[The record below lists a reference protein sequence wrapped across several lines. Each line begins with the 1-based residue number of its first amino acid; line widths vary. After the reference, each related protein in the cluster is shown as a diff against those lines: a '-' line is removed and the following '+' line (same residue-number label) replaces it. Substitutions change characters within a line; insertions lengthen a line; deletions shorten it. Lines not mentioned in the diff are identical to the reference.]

1 MTPSLFNET
10 YHQVLLELSSN
21 KNVVDRFVQKFF
33 GEPEDAY
40 DLQAMR
46 DSAADIIDIFI
57 PLMRQNKTKHRD
69 IFQYTSEME
78 IMQDI
83 NAALAK
89 ASKREM
95 RKANKTGA
103 KKAFENELVTVRHI
117 TTYEAAVIYGK
128 GTKWCVSSTETR
140 SGSTTPIGKLYFREY
155 TKEGNLYYLM
165 CKPGAEKLNIT
176 LRSLFNKP
184 YDVQLNDK
192 FAVVVAPHEIE
203 PYFANNDN
211 MSSKSFMQLIDA
223 LQVPFKAFNRIP
235 ATH

>member
-1 MTPSLFNET
+1 MTFNET
-10 YHQVLLELSSN
+10 YRQILLELSSS

-69 IFQYTSEME
+69 IFQYASEMD

-89 ASKREM
+89 ASKNEM
-95 RKANKTGA
+95 RKVDKTGA
-103 KKAFENELVTVRHI
+103 RRAFENELVSVRHI

-140 SGSTTPIGKLYFREY
+140 PGSPTPIGKLYFKEY
-155 TKEGNLYYLM
+155 TKEGNLYYLL
-165 CKPGAEKLNIT
+165 CKPGAEKLDLN

-184 YDVQLNDK
+184 HQMKINDK
-192 FAVVVAPHEIE
+192 FAVVITPHEIE
-203 PYFANNDN
+203 PYFADNDN
-211 MSSKSFMQLIDA
+211 MSAKSFMQLIDA
-223 LQVPFKAFNRIP
+223 LQVPFGAFKRQP
-235 ATH
+235 AVS

>member
-1 MTPSLFNET
+1 MTFNET
-10 YHQVLLELSSN
+10 YRQILLELSSS

-69 IFQYTSEME
+69 IFQYASEME

-89 ASKREM
+89 ASKREL
-95 RKANKTGA
+95 RRADKTGA
-103 KKAFENELVTVRHI
+103 KKVFENEVVTVRHI

-140 SGSTTPIGKLYFREY
+140 PGSPMPIGRMYFNHY
-155 TKEGNLYYLM
+155 TSEGNLYYLL
-165 CKPGAEKLNIT
+165 CKPGAEKIDIT

-184 YDVQLNDK
+184 YKIKLNDK
-192 FAVVVAPHEIE
+192 FAVVMSPHAIE
-203 PYFANNDN
+203 AYFADNDN
-211 MSSKSFMQLIDA
+211 ISAKSFMDLADA
-223 LQVPFKAFNRIP
+223 LQVPFNAFKRQP
-235 ATH
+235 SSP